1 MVGNI
6 QLQHISEAPEES
18 FVDVFNEVGGKH
30 DDTRKPLNVVQ
41 QHSHIHV
48 GIAISRSPGLSNKF
62 GTLHIL
68 LVQYTSYAPNT
79 AHSICS

>member
-30 DDTRKPLNVVQ
+30 DDNRKPLNVVQ

-48 GIAISRSPGLSNKF
+48 GIAISGSPGSSNIVW
-62 GTLHIL
+62 H
-68 LVQYTSYAPNT
+68 TSYTPST
-79 AHSICS
+79 VHFICS